1 MKVVVFLTYKQ
12 IICLISILR
21 GVKGQSRT
29 RLADKL
35 TGVLRN
41 LSGGNRKNEV
51 ILTKVQLLLATRAT
65 GNCLC
70 GPMEQRILDALVLAE
85 RSLLHAESVKLS

>member
-1 MKVVVFLTYKQ
+1 MKVAVFLTYKQ
-12 IICLISILR
+12 IVCLISILR

-41 LSGGNRKNEV
+41 LSSGNRKNEV

-65 GNCLC
+65 ANCLC
-70 GPMEQRILDALVLAE
+70 GPMERRVFAALVLA
-85 RSLLHAESVKLS
+85 K